1 MKRYVMNDKK
11 QKITTLITVGVLMMA
26 VLTGC
31 GSGIKDENIK
41 VAENGGACP
50 ENTTASEGEVLPE
63 RRTSSEEL
71 ILSEYEEVIE
81 TFHDDLN
88 FDGYSDFEV
97 ITYRDE
103 DGISAGEIYLWNEK
117 KQQYEKEGIPFHRTY
132 VVHEEEKAF
141 SLVGGGEK
149 GESEIICRIDEKN
162 EIEELRS
169 YTLNRQ
175 EGFVQIWDAREA
187 RFLIKENV
195 GFNEEGRP
203 LKDADYQAILWGNL
217 PGSDVELKSYF
228 QIAAADYEVELKDL
242 IPGKSL
248 QLVIHRKKE
257 PDLIARVYHAGV
269 DYEKP
274 TEFTAVGFEDLLG
287 RDGFYIYKLYYGM
300 FPYTYYYA
308 LEGDKLIEIAGSWG
322 NDPAQS
328 NFMVDVDGDG
338 DRELICNVIYMADG
352 GRQTLLYHYDGV
364 EISQGFCM
372 ELLDEEYDNNYGVG
386 SASCEYLPEENRVRI
401 SFWKDA
407 LNDFDTKDYKIWLD
421 KMTLTPYNGEE

>member
-1 MKRYVMNDKK
+1 MKRYEKNCKTKK
-11 QKITTLITVGVLMMA
+11 VAMVIIAGVWMIATLS
-26 VLTGC
+26 GC
-31 GSGIKDENIK
+31 SSIFKDEAVQAK
-41 VAENGGACP
+41 ETDG
-50 ENTTASEGEVLPE
+50 TYT
-63 RRTSSEEL
+63 EED
-71 ILSEYEEVIE
+71 ILSGYEEVIE

-88 FDGYSDFEV
+88 FDGYPDLEV
-97 ITYRDE
+97 VTYRDE

-117 KQQYEKEGIPFHRTY
+117 RKQYEKEGIPFHRTY
-132 VVHEEEKAF
+132 VVHEEEKVF
-141 SLVGGGEK
+141 SLVGSGK
-149 GESEIICRIDEKN
+149 NGESEIICRINEGN

-175 EGFVQIWDAREA
+175 ESTVQIWDAKEA
-187 RFLIKENV
+187 RFLIKERV
-195 GFNEEGRP
+195 AFNEEGRP
-203 LKDADYQAILWGNL
+203 LKDADYQAILWSNL
-217 PGSDVELKSYF
+217 PGSGVELKSYF

-242 IPGKSL
+242 IPEKSL

-274 TEFTAVGFEDLLG
+274 TEFTAVSFEDLLG
-287 RDGFYIYKLYYGM
+287 RDGFYIYQLYYSM
-300 FPYTYYYA
+300 FPYAHYYA
-308 LEGDKLIEIAGSWG
+308 LEGDKLVEIAGSWG

-328 NFMVDVDGDG
+328 NYMVDVNGDG
-338 DRELICNVIYMADG
+338 DRELICDVTYMADG

-372 ELLDEEYDNNYGVG
+372 DLLDEEYDNYGVG

>member
-1 MKRYVMNDKK
+1 MKRYEKNYKTKK
-11 QKITTLITVGVLMMA
+11 AAMVIIAGVWMIATLS
-26 VLTGC
+26 GC
-31 GSGIKDENIK
+31 SSIFKDEAVQAK
-41 VAENGGACP
+41 ETDG
-50 ENTTASEGEVLPE
+50 TYT
-63 RRTSSEEL
+63 EED
-71 ILSEYEEVIE
+71 ILSGYEEVIE

-88 FDGYSDFEV
+88 FDGYTDFEV

-117 KQQYEKEGIPFHRTY
+117 RKQYEKEGIPFHRTY
-132 VVHEEEKAF
+132 VVHEEEKVF
-141 SLVGGGEK
+141 SLVGSGK
-149 GESEIICRIDEKN
+149 NGESEIICRINEGN

-175 EGFVQIWDAREA
+175 ESTVQIWDAKEA
-187 RFLIKENV
+187 RFLIKEKV
-195 GFNEEGRP
+195 AFNEEERP
-203 LKDADYQAILWGNL
+203 EKDADYQAILWSNM
-217 PGSDVELKSYF
+217 PGSGVELKSYF

-242 IPGKSL
+242 VPEKSL

-274 TEFTAVGFEDLLG
+274 TEFTAVSFEDLLG
-287 RDGFYIYKLYYGM
+287 RDGFYIYQLYYSM
-300 FPYTYYYA
+300 FPYAHYYA
-308 LEGDKLIEIAGSWG
+308 LEGDKLVKIAGSWG

-328 NFMVDVDGDG
+328 NYMVDVNGDG

-372 ELLDEEYDNNYGVG
+372 DLLDEEYDNYGVG
-386 SASCEYLPEENRVRI
+386 SASCEYLPEENKVRI

-407 LNDFDTKDYKIWLD
+407 RNDFDTKDYKIWLD
-421 KMTLTPYNGEE
+421 KIMLTPYNGEE

>member
-1 MKRYVMNDKK
+1 MKRYEKNCKTKK
-11 QKITTLITVGVLMMA
+11 VAMVIIAGVWMIATLS
-26 VLTGC
+26 GC
-31 GSGIKDENIK
+31 SSIFKDEAVQAK
-41 VAENGGACP
+41 ETDG
-50 ENTTASEGEVLPE
+50 TYT
-63 RRTSSEEL
+63 EED
-71 ILSEYEEVIE
+71 ILSGYEEVIE

-88 FDGYSDFEV
+88 FDGYADLEV

-117 KQQYEKEGIPFHRTY
+117 SRHYEKEGIPFHRSY
-132 VVHEEEKAF
+132 VVHEEEKVF
-141 SLVGGGEK
+141 SLVGGGK
-149 GESEIICRIDEKN
+149 NGESEIICCINEKE

-175 EGFVQIWDAREA
+175 ESTVQIWDAKEA
-187 RFLIKENV
+187 RFLIKERV
-195 GFNEEGRP
+195 AFNEEGRP
-203 LKDADYQAILWGNL
+203 LKDADYQAILWSNL
-217 PGSDVELKSYF
+217 PGSGVELKSYF

-242 IPGKSL
+242 IPEKSL

-274 TEFTAVGFEDLLG
+274 TEFTAVSFEDLLG
-287 RDGFYIYKLYYGM
+287 RDGFYIYQLYYSM
-300 FPYTYYYA
+300 FPYTHYYA
-308 LEGDKLIEIAGSWG
+308 LEDDKLVKIAGSWG

-328 NFMVDVDGDG
+328 NYMVDVNGDG
-338 DRELICNVIYMADG
+338 DRELICDVTYMADG

-372 ELLDEEYDNNYGVG
+372 DLLDEEYDNYGVG